1 MTEEHSR
8 DAGMTEA
15 VTDLDY
21 FRRELNV
28 GRTSHVLTNQTQRRR
43 LSPYSDSL
51 GSFIMNQLNLRP
63 LESLRL
69 DVNLTSR
76 RFKSLILQPSAL
88 PVFSVLVGAGD

>member
-51 GSFIMNQLNLRP
+51 GSFIMNQLYWRGTG
-63 LESLRL
+63 RIYW
-69 DVNLTSR
+69 R
-76 RFKSLILQPSAL
+76 
-88 PVFSVLVGAGD
+88 